1 MSLNKLDPSKLNSW
15 KELGSQFK
23 NENSIT
29 IEELMEESNRLE
41 NFSVEWEE
49 FILDFTK
56 NRISQSTLDQLVNL
70 CHESKLKN
78 NIECYFNGDLI
89 NETEKR
95 SVLHTALRSQK
106 HESNE
111 ISKTVNEIRAKII
124 NIADEINSGDKVGYT
139 GKPFTDIVNIGIGGS
154 HLGQEMVV
162 EALSRFSENIKTHFI
177 SNIDPDYTSQAL
189 RKIDPETTLFIIV
202 SKSFKTTETIENA
215 KKIKEWFKART
226 LLRNAKVQNI
236 KDHFIGI
243 SNNTS
248 AAKEFGIE
256 ENNVL
261 PIPEWVGGRFSL
273 WGSAGLIIAIAI
285 GSENYRELLSGA
297 SSMDKHFR
305 ESDFENNIPVLL
317 ALISIWYNNF
327 FKSET
332 EAIIPYSELLN
343 KLPSYLQ
350 QASMESNGKSTD
362 RNSQKV
368 NYQTGGILWGATG
381 TNAQHSFFQLL
392 HQGTRLIPCDFI
404 AFQKPHSKDLEQ
416 HKILI
421 ANFLAQTNALMLG
434 QKKEGV
440 HKHIDGNKPSNS
452 LFINSLTPY
461 NLGALIAM
469 YENKIFT
476 VGSILNIFSFD
487 QWGVELGKSIAKGIL
502 DGDSD
507 SLDISTKNLLTKY
520 NKEK

>member
-1 MSLNKLDPSKLNSW
+1 MPLTKLDPTELNAWKKLS
-15 KELGSQFK
+15 SQFK
-23 NENSIT
+23 NEKLTT
-29 IEELMEESNRLE
+29 IEKLMGEPDRLE
-41 NFSVEWEE
+41 NFSVEWEG

-56 NRISQSTLDQLVNL
+56 NRISKGTLDQLVNL

-78 NIECYFNGDLI
+78 NIECYFNGDQI

-95 SVLHTALRSQK
+95 SVLHTALRSPK

-111 ISKTVNEIRAKII
+111 INKTVKEIREKII
-124 NIADEINSGDKVGYT
+124 NIADEINSGVRTGYT
-139 GKPFTDIVNIGIGGS
+139 GRKITDIVNIGIGGS

-162 EALSRFSENIKTHFI
+162 EALSQFSKNIEAHFI
-177 SNIDPDYTSQAL
+177 SNIDPDYTAHVL
-189 RKIDPETTLFIIV
+189 EKLNPETTLFIIV
-202 SKSFKTTETIENA
+202 SKSFKTIETIENA
-215 KKIKEWFKART
+215 KKSKEWFV
-226 LLRNAKVQNI
+226 AKTEGENI

-248 AAKEFGIE
+248 AVQEFGIDG
-256 ENNVL
+256 NNVV

-297 SSMDKHFR
+297 NSMDKHFR

-327 FKSET
+327 FKCET
-332 EAIIPYSELLN
+332 EAIIPYSELLKN
-343 KLPSYLQ
+343 LPKYLQ

-362 RNSQKV
+362 RNNQKI
-368 NYQTGGILWGATG
+368 NYETGGIIWGASG

-404 AFQKPHSKDLEQ
+404 AFQQPYSKDLEQ

-434 QKKEGV
+434 EKKAGG
-440 HKHIDGNKPSNS
+440 HKYIEGNKPSNS

-476 VGSILNIFSFD
+476 IGSILNIFSFD

-502 DGDSD
+502 DGDTD
-507 SLDISTKNLLTKY
+507 LLDMSTKKLFDRY
-520 NKEK
+520 KEGK

>member
-1 MSLNKLDPSKLNSW
+1 MLFRSHFSK
-15 KELGSQFK
+15 
-23 NENSIT
+23 
-29 IEELMEESNRLE
+29 
-41 NFSVEWEE
+41 
-49 FILDFTK
+49 
-56 NRISQSTLDQLVNL
+56 
-70 CHESKLKN
+70 
-78 NIECYFNGDLI
+78 
-89 NETEKR
+89 
-95 SVLHTALRSQK
+95 
-106 HESNE
+106 
-111 ISKTVNEIRAKII
+111 
-124 NIADEINSGDKVGYT
+124 
-139 GKPFTDIVNIGIGGS
+139 
-154 HLGQEMVV
+154 
-162 EALSRFSENIKTHFI
+162 NIKTHFI

-215 KKIKEWFKART
+215 KKIKEWFIERT
-226 LLRNAKVQNI
+226 KGQNI

-332 EAIIPYSELLN
+332 EAIIPYNELLN
-343 KLPSYLQ
+343 KLPIYLQ

-362 RNSQKV
+362 RNNQKV
-368 NYQTGGILWGATG
+368 NYETGGILWGATG

-392 HQGTRLIPCDFI
+392 HQGTKLIPCDFI

-421 ANFLAQTNALMLG
+421 ANFLAQTNALMIG
-434 QKKEGV
+434 EKTKEG
-440 HKHIDGNKPSNS
+440 HKYIEGNKPSNS

-502 DGDSD
+502 DGHTNL
-507 SLDISTKNLLTKY
+507 LDLSTKKLFDRYKNAK
-520 NKEK
+520 

>member
-1 MSLNKLDPSKLNSW
+1 MPLNKLDPSKLNSW
-15 KELGSQFK
+15 KALGSQFK

-29 IEELMEESNRLE
+29 IEELMEEPNRLE
-41 NFSVEWEE
+41 NFSIEWEE
-49 FILDFTK
+49 FILDFSK
-56 NRISQSTLDQLVNL
+56 NRISKGTLDQLVNL
-70 CHESKLKN
+70 CNESKLKH
-78 NIECYFNGDLI
+78 NIESYFKGDII

-95 SVLHTALRSQK
+95 SVLHSALRSQK

-111 ISKTVNEIRAKII
+111 ISQIVNELRGQII
-124 NIADEINSGDKVGYT
+124 NTADKINSGDKVGYS
-139 GKPFTDIVNIGIGGS
+139 GKKFTDVVNIGIGGS

-162 EALSRFSENIKTHFI
+162 EALSFCSKSIKPHFI
-177 SNIDPDYTSQAL
+177 SNIDPDYTSQVL
-189 RKIDPETTLFIIV
+189 EELDPETTLFIIV
-202 SKSFKTTETIENA
+202 SKSFKTIETIENA
-215 KKIKEWFKART
+215 KKSKEWFVAGSKG
-226 LLRNAKVQNI
+226 QNI

-243 SNNTS
+243 SNNIS
-248 AAKEFGIE
+248 AAKEFGIDGDS
-256 ENNVL
+256 VF

-273 WGSAGLIIAIAI
+273 WGSAGLIIAISI
-285 GSENYRELLSGA
+285 GSENYIEFLNGA
-297 SSMDKHFR
+297 NSMDKHFR
-305 ESDFENNIPVLL
+305 ESAFENNIPVLL
-317 ALISIWYNNF
+317 ALISVWYNNF
-327 FKSET
+327 FKCET

-343 KLPSYLQ
+343 KFPKYLQ

-362 RNSQKV
+362 RNNRRV
-368 NYQTGGILWGATG
+368 NYETGGIIWGASG

-392 HQGTRLIPCDFI
+392 HQGTKLIPCDFI

-434 QKKEGV
+434 QKKAGV
-440 HKHIDGNKPSNS
+440 HKHIEGNKPSNS

>member
-1 MSLNKLDPSKLNSW
+1 MPLNKIDPSKLNSW

-29 IEELMEESNRLE
+29 IEELMEEPNRLE
-41 NFSVEWEE
+41 NFSIEWEE
-49 FILDFTK
+49 FILDFSK
-56 NRISQSTLDQLVNL
+56 NMISKGTLDQLVNL
-70 CHESKLKN
+70 CNESKLKN
-78 NIECYFNGDLI
+78 NIESYFKGDII

-111 ISKTVNEIRAKII
+111 ISQIVNELRGQII
-124 NIADEINSGDKVGYT
+124 NTADKINSGDRVGYS
-139 GKPFTDIVNIGIGGS
+139 GKKFTDVVNIGIGGS

-162 EALSRFSENIKTHFI
+162 EALSFCSKGITPHFI
-177 SNIDPDYTSQAL
+177 SNIDPDYTSQVL
-189 RKIDPETTLFIIV
+189 EKLDPETTLFIVV
-202 SKSFKTTETIENA
+202 SKSFKTIETIENA
-215 KKIKEWFKART
+215 KKSKEWFIAESKG
-226 LLRNAKVQNI
+226 QNI
-236 KDHFIGI
+236 RDHFIGI

-248 AAKEFGIE
+248 AAKEFGI
-256 ENNVL
+256 NGDSVF

-273 WGSAGLIIAIAI
+273 WGSAGLIIAISI
-285 GSENYRELLSGA
+285 GSENYRELLNGA
-297 SSMDKHFR
+297 NSMDRHFR
-305 ESDFENNIPVLL
+305 ESSFENNIPVLL

-327 FKSET
+327 FKCET

-343 KLPSYLQ
+343 KLPKYLQ

-368 NYQTGGILWGATG
+368 NYETGGIIWGASG

-392 HQGTRLIPCDFI
+392 HQGTKLIPCDFI

-421 ANFLAQTNALMLG
+421 ANFLAQTNALMSG
-434 QKKEGV
+434 QKKEGA
-440 HKHIDGNKPSNS
+440 HKYIEGNKPSNS

>member
-1 MSLNKLDPSKLNSW
+1 MPLNKLDPSKLNSW
-15 KELGSQFK
+15 KKLSSQFK
-23 NENSIT
+23 MENLLT
-29 IEELMEESNRLE
+29 IEELMGESNRLE
-41 NFSVEWEE
+41 NFSIEWED
-49 FILDFTK
+49 FFLDFTK

-70 CHESKLKN
+70 CHESNLKN

-111 ISKTVNEIRAKII
+111 ISKTVNEIREKII

-162 EALSRFSENIKTHFI
+162 EALSHFSKNIKTHFI

-215 KKIKEWFKART
+215 KKIKEWFIERT
-226 LLRNAKVQNI
+226 KGQNI

-285 GSENYRELLSGA
+285 GSDNYRELLSGA

-327 FKSET
+327 FKCET
-332 EAIIPYSELLN
+332 EAIIPYSELLKN
-343 KLPSYLQ
+343 LPKYLQ

-362 RNSQKV
+362 RNNQKI
-368 NYQTGGILWGATG
+368 NYETGGIIWGASG

-404 AFQKPHSKDLEQ
+404 AFQQPYSKDLEQ

-434 QKKEGV
+434 EKKAGG
-440 HKHIDGNKPSNS
+440 HKYIEGNKPSNS

-502 DGDSD
+502 DGDTNL
-507 SLDISTKNLLTKY
+507 LDMSTKRLFDRYK
-520 NKEK
+520 KGE

>member
-1 MSLNKLDPSKLNSW
+1 MPLNKLDPSKLNSW
-15 KELGSQFK
+15 KKLSSQFK
-23 NENSIT
+23 MENLLT
-29 IEELMEESNRLE
+29 IEELMGESNRLE
-41 NFSVEWEE
+41 NFSIEWED
-49 FILDFTK
+49 FFLDFTK

-70 CHESKLKN
+70 CHESNLKN

-162 EALSRFSENIKTHFI
+162 EALSHFSKNIKTHFI

-215 KKIKEWFKART
+215 KKIKEWFIART
-226 LLRNAKVQNI
+226 KGQNI

-392 HQGTRLIPCDFI
+392 HQGTKLIPCDFI

-434 QKKEGV
+434 EKTEGG
-440 HKHIDGNKPSNS
+440 HKYIEGNKPSNS

-502 DGDSD
+502 EGD
-507 SLDISTKNLLTKY
+507 TNLLDLSTQKLFDRY
-520 NKEK
+520 KKGK